1 MGARVFGWEE
11 RILIGRD
18 EFAARKRL
26 LESRGLSVP
35 DREDI
40 VLGLFENDSL
50 VATGSLVGSVL
61 QGIAVTDACEGEG
74 AAAAIVSSLIRRAVE
89 AGKKQLFL
97 YTKTHEARRFEAMGF
112 SLIASTGGQGVA
124 LLEWGMEGIGPWL
137 EALRNRTAGKPLGA
151 AAVVVNCNPFTLGH
165 RSLIEYA
172 AARSPWL
179 YVLVVEEDRSLFPFR
194 VRIELIRRGT
204 ADLPNLTVLE
214 GGPYVIS
221 SATFPTYFVRP
232 AEEKSG
238 RADKAVE
245 LHAALD
251 LALFRRHIAPAL
263 HIADRFVGTEPYCAT
278 TSVYNRMMKEILT
291 VEEGEGAPIRV
302 HEMPRFE
309 KEGSP
314 VSASKVRELIKRG
327 DMEMVK
333 ALVPAT
339 TWAWLNSA
347 EAAPVLER
355 IKKSDS
361 RH

>member
-61 QGIAVTDACEGEG
+61 EGIAVTDACEGEG

-137 EALRNRTAGKPLGA
+137 EALRNRTAG
-151 AAVVVNCNPFTLGH
+151 
-165 RSLIEYA
+165 SLWAPPRWSSTAIPSPSAIEA
-172 AARSPWL
+172 SSNTPRP
-179 YVLVVEEDRSLFPFR
+179 
-194 VRIELIRRGT
+194 
-204 ADLPNLTVLE
+204 DLPGSMSLWSRRTGL
-214 GGPYVIS
+214 S
-221 SATFPTYFVRP
+221 FR
-232 AEEKSG
+232 SG
-238 RADKAVE
+238 
-245 LHAALD
+245 
-251 LALFRRHIAPAL
+251 
-263 HIADRFVGTEPYCAT
+263 
-278 TSVYNRMMKEILT
+278 
-291 VEEGEGAPIRV
+291 
-302 HEMPRFE
+302 
-309 KEGSP
+309 
-314 VSASKVRELIKRG
+314 
-327 DMEMVK
+327 
-333 ALVPAT
+333 
-339 TWAWLNSA
+339 
-347 EAAPVLER
+347 
-355 IKKSDS
+355 
-361 RH
+361 